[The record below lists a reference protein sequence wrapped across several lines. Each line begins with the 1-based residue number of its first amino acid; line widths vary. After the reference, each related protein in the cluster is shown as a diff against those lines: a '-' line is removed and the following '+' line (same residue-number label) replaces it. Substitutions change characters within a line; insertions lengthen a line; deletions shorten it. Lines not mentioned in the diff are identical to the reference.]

1 MTITS
6 PPPTLTLVERL
17 YAVHNINT
25 LVPEKLDLEEAN
37 YSSWCY
43 FFRGHCTNFGVLPH
57 LDGKPND
64 ASVSTP
70 PPPPNDEWLTADS
83 IVKSWLFLT
92 LSPAL
97 RKRLIKANWK
107 RISHKKTKNQA
118 KSNKKRTRDGKP
130 YKVAIAAQ
138 AYAPCL
144 LLPQSTS
151 MAEIVS
157 KEAQKKSKAGICS
170 RFTSHN

>member
-1 MTITS
+1 MNNKPV
-6 PPPTLTLVERL
+6 PPPSTLSRWLNIL
-17 YAVHNINT
+17 YACDNIT
-25 LVPEKLDLEEAN
+25 HFVPEKLDLEEAN

-97 RKRLIKANWK
+97 RKRLIKANWERYLTEK
-107 RISHKKTKNQA
+107 NGKNQA
-118 KSNKKRTRDGKP
+118 MTATKKDARRKQVCESKPHQKSNQLREGEK
-130 YKVAIAAQ
+130 
-138 AYAPCL
+138 
-144 LLPQSTS
+144 
-151 MAEIVS
+151 S
-157 KEAQKKSKAGICS
+157 KE
-170 RFTSHN
+170 